1 MKRFNLNFEMRK
13 KLSTQIEKRE
23 RERERFGNERRR
35 KSVIKRKMIFLTIH
49 CSEVQYIYVHKEQ
62 PWPYQRSLNLRD

>member
-1 MKRFNLNFEMRK
+1 MRK

-23 RERERFGNERRR
+23 RERFENERRR

-49 CSEVQYIYVHKEQ
+49 CSEVQYIYVHKKQ
-62 PWPYQRSLNLRD
+62 PWPYQRSLNLWD

>member
-23 RERERFGNERRR
+23 RERFGNERRR
-35 KSVIKRKMIFLTIH
+35 KSVIKRIMIFLTIH

>member
-13 KLSTQIEKRE
+13 KLSTQIEK